1 MISLFQ
7 LDWPQILAVVSIM
20 LFAGLVHGT
29 LGLGFP
35 MVATPL
41 LAIFFDVRAAIL
53 ITLLPSVAVYSASIW
68 HSASSFDSVRRFLP
82 LPVFGLIGS
91 VAGTYV
97 LVNTDPAPFRIA
109 LAGLIL
115 LYLSSNYF
123 GRLPRRWLDAN
134 AMAAMLVFGL
144 LAGFSAGTTNVMV
157 AVLIVYFLSL
167 GVSRTAMVPALNACF
182 LSGKVAQ
189 IVVFAVAGFL
199 DFALLFATLPLAV
212 AAVAALLFGQRI
224 RESIAVDT
232 YRRVLHLLL
241 VLLAGVLIMQFL
253 LETI

>member
-41 LAIFFDVRAAIL
+41 LAVFFDVRAAIL
-53 ITLLPSVAVYSASIW
+53 ITLLPTIAVNISSIW
-68 HSASSFDSVRRFLP
+68 HSAKSLDSVRRFLP
-82 LPVFGLIGS
+82 LPVFVLIGS
-91 VAGTYV
+91 IAGTYI

-115 LYLSSNYF
+115 LYLSTNIF

-134 AMAAMLVFGL
+134 AMIAMVVFGL
-144 LAGFSAGTTNVMV
+144 LAGLSAGTTNVMV

-167 GVSRTAMVPALNACF
+167 GISRTSMVPVLNACF
-182 LSGKVAQ
+182 LSGKISQ
-189 IVVFAVAGFL
+189 IAVFAVAGFL
-199 DFALLFATLPLAV
+199 DFALLFATAPLAV

-241 VLLAGVLIMQFL
+241 VLLACVLIAQFL
-253 LETI
+253 VETI